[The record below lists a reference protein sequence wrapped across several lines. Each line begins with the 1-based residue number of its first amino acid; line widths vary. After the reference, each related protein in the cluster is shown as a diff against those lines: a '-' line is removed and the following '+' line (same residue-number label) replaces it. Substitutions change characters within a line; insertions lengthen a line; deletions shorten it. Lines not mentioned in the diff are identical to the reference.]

1 MLYKMS
7 GFVLSTE
14 LTKIVFRYISLKNIH
29 DTCIT
34 SKCEKMCKIY
44 HKYKI
49 WVGIKLRK
57 IFKKE
62 FPSYLII
69 KKKLDVNLG
78 ILF

>member
-1 MLYKMS
+1 MY
-7 GFVLSTE
+7 
-14 LTKIVFRYISLKNIH
+14 
-29 DTCIT
+29 
-34 SKCEKMCKIY
+34 KIY

-57 IFKKE
+57 IFKKKL
-62 FPSYLII
+62 PSYVI

>member
-1 MLYKMS
+1 MF
-7 GFVLSTE
+7 GFVLSIE
-14 LTKIVFRYISLKNIH
+14 FTKIVFRYISLKNIY

-34 SKCEKMCKIY
+34 SKCEKMYKIY

-49 WVGIKLRK
+49 WVGIKLIK
-57 IFKKE
+57 IFKKKM
-62 FPSYLII
+62 PSYVII